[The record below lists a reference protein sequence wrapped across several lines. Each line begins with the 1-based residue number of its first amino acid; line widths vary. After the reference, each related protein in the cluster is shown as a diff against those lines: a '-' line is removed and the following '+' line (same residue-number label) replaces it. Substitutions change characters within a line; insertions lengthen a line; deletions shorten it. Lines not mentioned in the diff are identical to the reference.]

1 VPSANGAIY
10 ENQGQARSEAERVAP
25 GHSSRFEE
33 STESAEVLLMDSAY
47 TPLADDLRYAV
58 PSASAA
64 FIVCIAITLLV
75 GFSIYR
81 QTPPAAVPASA
92 PPVEFSSGRAMQ
104 HLAVIAQKPHPIGSL
119 EHAQVRDYIFK
130 QLETA
135 GLTPQ
140 IQKTTAINSDEN
152 GPIRAGTVQNI
163 VATLPGTAHT
173 KAILLAGHYD
183 SVPNGAGASDDGAA
197 VVAMLETLRALKAG
211 APLKNDV
218 IFLFTDGE
226 EAGLLGANAFVAEH
240 PLAKD
245 VGLVLNFEARGNSGP
260 AIMFETS
267 ERNGWLIQ
275 EFAKAAPY
283 PIAHSLAYEIYRL
296 LPNDTDLTVFKKAQ
310 MPGLNFAYIN
320 GLTHYHT
327 QLDNTNEI
335 DERSLQQ
342 EGSTALALA
351 RHFGNLNLED
361 TKRTNAVYFD
371 VVGLRLVHYSSAWV
385 IPLSILTILLFTGLV
400 IIGLRRGRLTL
411 AGIVVGFLA
420 FLVSLITAPVVVTV
434 VWGLIQKFRDVPG
447 VRPQGEAYNNNL
459 YLLSFVACTIAI
471 TSALYIFFSRRINNE
486 NLTVGALIWWVLS
499 LVAVTFLIPG
509 ASYLLTW
516 PLLFSVPALIYVLRK
531 SERAHSVKQLLLFS
545 VASIVG
551 IILLAPVIY
560 QTFIGLTLNSIG
572 AVMLMVVLLLGLL
585 IPYLTLITASRK
597 WLLPG
602 ITALTGLILIVM
614 VTVSSDYDAKHPRL
628 DTILYGLNADTGKA
642 VWASSDK
649 QPDAWSKQFFSSDIK
664 KSPLTDVFAK
674 DSSRP
679 FLQSPAPSESLPA
692 PQIELLDDRT
702 QNGVRALRMRVTS
715 PRQATVMSL
724 YLDSDAEVV
733 GTSVNGKQVNAQGST
748 SKGPHIRWN
757 LRYYAVPQEGA
768 EIGLEIKAA
777 EPIKL
782 RLVDQT
788 YGLPTALQARPSDVI
803 PAPLPYNDSTFV
815 SKSFIF

>member
-1 VPSANGAIY
+1 
-10 ENQGQARSEAERVAP
+10 
-25 GHSSRFEE
+25 
-33 STESAEVLLMDSAY
+33 MDSAY
-47 TPLADDLRYAV
+47 SPYADDLRDAV
-58 PSASAA
+58 PRARTA
-64 FIVCIAITLLV
+64 FVSCLATCSLITLLV
-75 GFSIYR
+75 AFSIYR

-92 PPVEFSSGRAMQ
+92 PLLEFSSGRAMQ
-104 HLAVIAQKPHPIGSL
+104 HLVVIAQKPHPIGSL
-119 EHAQVRDYIFK
+119 EHTHVRDYIFK
-130 QLETA
+130 ELETA
-135 GLTPQ
+135 GLKPE
-140 IQKTTAINSDEN
+140 IQNTTAINSDEN

-163 VATLPGTAHT
+163 VAKLPGTANT
-173 KAILLAGHYD
+173 KAVLLAGHYD
-183 SVPNGAGASDDGAA
+183 SVPNGFGASDDGAA

-240 PLAKD
+240 PLARD

-371 VVGLRLVHYSSAWV
+371 VVGLGLVHYSSSWV
-385 IPLSILTILLFTGLV
+385 IPLSILTIFLFSALV
-400 IIGLRRGRLTL
+400 IIGLRRGRLML
-411 AGIVVGFLA
+411 SGIVVGFLA
-420 FLVSLITAPVVVTV
+420 FLASLITAPVVVTV
-434 VWGLIQKFRDVPG
+434 VWGLIQKLRDVPG

-471 TSALYIFFSRRINNE
+471 TSALYIIFSRRINNE
-486 NLTVGALIWWVLS
+486 NLVVGALIWWVLS
-499 LVAVTFLIPG
+499 LISVTFVIPG
-509 ASYLLTW
+509 ASYLITW
-516 PLLFSVPALIYVLRK
+516 PLLFSLPALAYVLGTK
-531 SERAHSVKQLLLFS
+531 NQRANSVKQLLLFS
-545 VASIVG
+545 VASTVG
-551 IILLAPVIY
+551 IVLVAPVIY
-560 QTFIGLTLNSIG
+560 QTFIGLTLSSIG
-572 AVMLMVVLLLGLL
+572 GVMLMVVFLLGLL

-602 ITALTGLILIVM
+602 ITALTGLILIVL
-614 VTVSSDYDAKHPRL
+614 VTINSDYDTKHPRL
-628 DTILYGLNADTGKA
+628 DTILYGMNTDTGRA

-649 QPDAWSKQFFSSDIK
+649 KPDAWTKQFFSSDIK
-664 KSPLTDVFAK
+664 KSPLTAVFAK
-674 DSSRP
+674 DSTRP
-679 FLQSPAPSESLPA
+679 FFQSPAPSESLPA
-692 PQIELLDDRT
+692 PEIELLDDRI

-733 GTSVNGKQVNAQGST
+733 GSSVNGKQITQQGST
-748 SKGPHIRWN
+748 SKGPHYSWSV
-757 LRYYAVPQEGA
+757 RYYAVPPEGA
-768 EIGLEIKAA
+768 EIGLKIKTA

-788 YGLPTALQARPSDVI
+788 YELPKALEGTWEARPSDVI